1 MDWTLVPRDVEGL
14 LRAYRFDEPTFDEL
28 CARLRSGAM
37 GSARNKIAGRV
48 EPPDERSL
56 TALPAEGT
64 AERREMERAG
74 QRALEAGRVGV
85 VVLNGGMATRFGGVV
100 KSAVPVIGER
110 SFLDLK
116 LSDVRIAGGG
126 RASIFLMNS
135 FATHDRT
142 EHLLAD
148 LGLER
153 QVRCFTQGVMLR
165 VTTEGALF
173 LDGER
178 RPSPY
183 ASGHGDLTDALRA
196 SGCLEAFVASGG
208 ELLLMSNVDNL
219 GATLDPAV
227 IGAHLVLGGEMTVE
241 LVAKEAGDKGG
252 APALVDGKLQIV
264 EEFRFPAAFDQD
276 AIPVF
281 NTNTFVFDARA
292 LMRDFPLTWFAVEK
306 RVDGSAVIQFERLAG
321 ELTSWLDA
329 RYLRVPRGGTAGRF
343 LPVKD
348 PAELE
353 RRRPTIVDVMRA
365 RHVVE

>member
-1 MDWTLVPRDVEGL
+1 MDWTQVPSDVESL
-14 LRAYRFDEPTFDEL
+14 LRAYRFDESRFDEL
-28 CARLRSGAM
+28 RERLGAGKM
-37 GSARNKIAGRV
+37 GNERNRLTGRV
-48 EPPDERSL
+48 EPPDDASL
-56 TALPAEGT
+56 TVLPAEGT
-64 AERREMERAG
+64 DARHELEREG
-74 QRALEAGRVGV
+74 QRAIDAGKVGV

-116 LSDVRIAGGG
+116 LSDVRTAGRGK
-126 RASIFLMNS
+126 ASIFLMNS
-135 FATHDRT
+135 FATHERT
-142 EHLLAD
+142 LALLAE

-153 QVRCFTQGVMLR
+153 EVRCFTQSVMLR
-165 VTTEGALF
+165 VTAEGELF
-173 LDGER
+173 LDAER
-178 RPSPY
+178 RPSAY
-183 ASGHGDLTDALRA
+183 APGHGDLTDALTA
-196 SGCLEAFVASGG
+196 SGCLEEFVGRGG

-219 GATLDPAV
+219 GATLDAAV
-227 IGAHLVLGGEMTVE
+227 VGAHLSLGGQMTVE
-241 LVAKEAGDKGG
+241 LVEKEAGDKGG

-264 EEFRFPAAFDQD
+264 EEFRFPASFDQD

-292 LMRDFPLTWFAVEK
+292 LARDFPLTWFAVKK
-306 RVDGSAVIQFERLAG
+306 RVDDADVVQFERLAG

-353 RRRPTIVDVMRA
+353 RRRATIVDVMRA
-365 RHVVE
+365 RGVVE